1 MKIIITE
8 KQLDNIVGSNWKQ
21 VKGKLTKLYRFEDY
35 DEVIEFVN
43 DVAKIAKKQ
52 NHHPDMIVKYD
63 SVKLTMFDHE
73 ANDITDKCFKF
84 TNAVDKMI
92 SKKKQ
97 IHEQKIIKPNDKNPY
112 SYDKITPLMKDL
124 TKIFSPETF
133 AKEVLKQGIEHPE
146 VAVAQAMIESGHFKS
161 PLFKEN
167 NNVFGMKFPRQRQ
180 TTAVRQNKGQ
190 SYYKNWID
198 SVKDYKLWQSKM
210 GLENLSRD
218 EYIEKLDKIYCIPPS
233 CASQHYSKLVRQ
245 LLGRAGSLISKSM
258 GA

>member
-1 MKIIITE
+1 MKIILTE
-8 KQLDNIVGSNWKQ
+8 RQIKNLISGWKVSN
-21 VKGKLTKLYRFEDY
+21 GKLVKTYKFESY
-35 DEVIEFVN
+35 DEVIDFVN

-73 ANDITDKCFKF
+73 ANDITDRCHKF

-92 SKKKQ
+92 SKKKE
-97 IHEQKIIKPNDKNPY
+97 IHEQKIIRPTEDLPY
-112 SYDKITPLMKDL
+112 KTNKITPLMKEL
-124 TKIFSPETF
+124 SKIFSPEVF

-161 PLFKEN
+161 PLFQEN

-198 SVKDYKLWQSKM
+198 SVKDYKLWQSNM

-233 CASQHYSKLVRQ
+233 CANKHYSKLVRQ